1 MLKKTLAL
9 VAATAVGL
17 AALTG
22 CTGSDAPTPT
32 VTAGTAGTA
41 ATAGDAPTVDK
52 VTITYVTAPLNV
64 PSITERE
71 LGTFT
76 DAFGAEGVDV
86 AYSELTTGPEQ
97 TAALASGDIQF
108 LFAVG
113 ATSVILSAANGADIA
128 IVDAYSRAPEAFMLV
143 SGADGPTSPADLV
156 GKTIGG
162 PKGTI
167 LHELLVAYLASGGY
181 TPADVNFVDMTIPD
195 AQAALSG
202 GSIDVALLAGP
213 AATAMLADGYQKVT
227 DGKGLVGA
235 TIVVATTRKFADANP
250 SLIRTFRKAHQS
262 VLDYMAAH
270 PDDVVGLTA
279 AKTGLSEAAVRDTM
293 PKYDF
298 SAEITDADIANMTA
312 TVDFLLANGMIDK
325 AVDVRGLILPS
336 E

>member
-32 VTAGTAGTA
+32 PTPTGTAG
-41 ATAGDAPTVDK
+41 TAGDAPTVDK
-52 VTITYVTAPLNV
+52 VTLTYVTAPLNV

-71 LGTFT
+71 LGTFA
-76 DAFGAEGVDV
+76 DAFGADGVDV

-128 IVDAYSRAPEAFMLV
+128 IVDAYARAPEAFMLV

-156 GKTIGG
+156 GKTIAG

-181 TPADVNFVDMTIPD
+181 TADDVNFVDMTIPD
-195 AQAALSG
+195 AQAALAG

-213 AATAMLADGYQKVT
+213 AASTMLADGYQKVT
-227 DGKGLVGA
+227 DGKGLIGA

-250 SLIRTFRKAHQS
+250 SLIRTFREAHQS
-262 VLDYMAAH
+262 VLDYMDAH
-270 PDDVVGLTA
+270 PDEVVGFTA
-279 AKTGLSEAAVRDTM
+279 AETGLSEAAVRDTVPM
-293 PKYDF
+293 YDF
-298 SAEITDADIANMTA
+298 SAEITDADIAAMSA
-312 TVDFLLANGMIDK
+312 TVDFLVANGMIDK
-325 AVDVRGLILPS
+325 AVDVQGLILPN

>member
-22 CTGSDAPTPT
+22 CTGSDSTTPT
-32 VTAGTAGTA
+32 STATGTAGPA
-41 ATAGDAPTVDK
+41 VDAPTVDK
-52 VTITYVTAPLNV
+52 VTFTYVTAPLNV

-71 LGTFT
+71 IGAFA
-76 DAFGAEGVDV
+76 DAFATDGVEV

-113 ATSVILSAANGADIA
+113 ATSVILSAANGADIV
-128 IVDAYSRAPEAFMLV
+128 IVDAYSRAPEAFTLV
-143 SGADGPTSPADLV
+143 SAAGGPTSPADLV

-167 LHELLVAYLASGGY
+167 LHELLVAYLASDGY
-181 TPADVNFVDMTIPD
+181 TVDDVDFVDMTIPD
-195 AQAALSG
+195 AQAALAG

-213 AATAMLADGYQKVT
+213 AASAMLADGYQKVT
-227 DGKGLVGA
+227 DGKGFIGA
-235 TIVVATTRKFADANP
+235 TIVVATTREFADANP
-250 SLIRTFRKAHQS
+250 SIIQTYREAHQS
-262 VLDYMAAH
+262 VLDYMDAN
-270 PDDVVGLTA
+270 PDEVVGLTA
-279 AKTGLSEAAVRDTM
+279 GVTGLPEAAVRDTM

-298 SAEITDADIANMTA
+298 SAEITDADVAAMSA
-312 TVDFLLANGMIDK
+312 TVDFLVANGMIDN
-325 AVDVRGLILPS
+325 AVDVQALILP
-336 E
+336 